1 MDLSAIVVESF
12 HRDARSIWLASHVLC
27 TLIIFGRARLAST
40 NIEEALVKARGGE
53 RSLFDR
59 FLLLSGEKL
68 PIVCRGCRVL
78 YISSFILILFFR
90 RIILYV
96 LHSSFLDFVR
106 FVSCFVRLLTF
117 SRDETL
123 LFHRAKSHMYTR
135 VSS

>member
-12 HRDARSIWLASHVLC
+12 DGDARSIWLASYVLC

-40 NIEEALVKARGGE
+40 NIEEAPVKAKRSE
-53 RSLFDR
+53 QSLFDR
-59 FLLLSGEKL
+59 LLPLSGEKL

-90 RIILYV
+90 RITLYV
-96 LHSSFLDFVR
+96 LRSLFLDFVR
-106 FVSCFVRLLTF
+106 FVSCFLRLLTF

-123 LFHRAKSHMYTR
+123 LFYRAKSHMYTR